1 MRTPKWLV
9 PIVLA
14 GLVGASV
21 PTSAASEEPKRV
33 AQATSAA
40 TSAAVPVYKP
50 PLRGA
55 PGGRVGGGTRGT
67 VGRDLFVLSVLAPD
81 HSALTVSEQPT
92 LYWYISGDTT
102 LPVEFAIIDP
112 NGTEPLLEKTVP
124 SPVTRGVHRIS
135 LADYGVKLAPNIAYR
150 WSVTVVPD
158 ANRRSRDILSSGVV
172 ERVATPIELAEKVA
186 KARKEQLPFIYAE
199 AGIWYDALA
208 TISALVVAGAPNSAI
223 LRQQRAALLAQVGVP
238 EVIEGPTE
246 EPRKSP

>member
-1 MRTPKWLV
+1 MRTPKRVVRIALV
-9 PIVLA
+9 
-14 GLVGASV
+14 GLVGASMS
-21 PTSAASEEPKRV
+21 TSAASEEPKRI
-33 AQATSAA
+33 AQATSAPA
-40 TSAAVPVYKP
+40 SVGVPVYKP

-67 VGRDLFVLSVLAPD
+67 VGRDLFVLTVLAPD
-81 HSALTVSEQPT
+81 HSAHTVSEQPT

-102 LPVEFAIIDP
+102 LPVEVTIIDP
-112 NGTEPLLEKTVP
+112 NGTAPLLEKAIP
-124 SPVTRGVHRIS
+124 SPVTRGVHGIS
-135 LADYGVKLAPNIAYR
+135 LADHGVKLAPNIAYR

-172 ERVATPIELAEKVA
+172 ERVAPPAELAEKVA

-199 AGIWYDALA
+199 AGMWYDALA
-208 TISALVVAGAPNSAI
+208 TISTLVAGAPNDAT

-238 EVIEGPTE
+238 EITAE

>member
-1 MRTPKWLV
+1 MRSPRWLV
-9 PIVLA
+9 PVVLA
-14 GLVGASV
+14 GLVGASAF
-21 PTSAASEEPKRV
+21 SGAEEPKRV
-33 AQATSAA
+33 AQATSAP
-40 TSAAVPVYKP
+40 TSVSVPVYKP

-102 LPVEFAIIDP
+102 LPVEFTIIDP
-112 NGTEPLLEKTVP
+112 NGTEPLLEKAVP
-124 SPVTRGVHRIS
+124 SPITRGVHRIS

-172 ERVATPIELAEKVA
+172 ERVATPAELAEKVA
-186 KARKEQLPFIYAE
+186 KAPKEQLPFIYAE
-199 AGIWYDALA
+199 AGMWYDALA
-208 TISALVVAGAPNSAI
+208 TISTLVAAAPNDAT

-238 EVIEGPTE
+238 EITAE

>member
-1 MRTPKWLV
+1 MRTPKRVVRIALV
-9 PIVLA
+9 
-14 GLVGASV
+14 GLVGASMS
-21 PTSAASEEPKRV
+21 TSAASEEPKRI
-33 AQATSAA
+33 AQATSAPA
-40 TSAAVPVYKP
+40 SVTVPVYKP

-67 VGRDLFVLSVLAPD
+67 VGRDLFVLTVLAPD

-102 LPVEFAIIDP
+102 LPVEVTIIDP
-112 NGTEPLLEKTVP
+112 NGTEPLLEKAIP
-124 SPVTRGVHRIS
+124 SPVTRGVHGIA

-172 ERVATPIELAEKVA
+172 ERVAPPAELAEKVA

-199 AGIWYDALA
+199 AGMWYDALA
-208 TISALVVAGAPNSAI
+208 TISTLVAGAPNDAT

-238 EVIEGPTE
+238 EITAE